1 MKIRQCPLLRFPL
14 CNLIPGRFKP
24 APLESSL
31 GILLWLCGGANFA
44 AEQALLLLRSA
55 RVALFLTSYLH
66 MTVNSNASRGF
77 HIADEQFQR
86 KNSNNSDIHGHP
98 SSSGID
104 SPCKDD

>member
-1 MKIRQCPLLRFPL
+1 MKISRCPSLRFPL
-14 CNLIPGRFKP
+14 CNLVPGRLKP

-44 AEQALLLLRSA
+44 AEQALLLLRPA

-66 MTVNSNASRGF
+66 MTVKSNASHSF

-86 KNSNNSDIHGHP
+86 KNSDNSDIHGHP
-98 SSSGID
+98 R
-104 SPCKDD
+104 KF

>member
-1 MKIRQCPLLRFPL
+1 MKISRCPSLPL

-55 RVALFLTSYLH
+55 RVALYSYFYLH
-66 MTVNSNASRGF
+66 MTVKSNNSHSF
-77 HIADEQFQR
+77 HIPDEQFQR
-86 KNSNNSDIHGHP
+86 MNSDNSVIHGP
-98 SSSGID
+98 
-104 SPCKDD
+104 PPKFRN